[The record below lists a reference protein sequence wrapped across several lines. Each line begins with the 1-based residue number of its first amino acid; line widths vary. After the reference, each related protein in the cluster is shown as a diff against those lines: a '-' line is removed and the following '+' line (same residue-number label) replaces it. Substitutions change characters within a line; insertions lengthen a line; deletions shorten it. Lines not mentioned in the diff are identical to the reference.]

1 MEFKNRNMNET
12 SRKSSTSIVLY
23 IAAAVVALI
32 GIALLVN
39 TVLLFRN
46 TVSQY
51 VAQGYPAAEVNKQLI
66 PTQLIPGIFEP
77 IAVYGGIA
85 FALFGIGIINK
96 KVSNYIMPL
105 NKVEAYNDSVE
116 ESILEQ
122 NVVDVEN
129 AETPSQEQTTE
140 EIKND

>member
-1 MEFKNRNMNET
+1 MEFKNGNMYET
-12 SRKSSTSIVLY
+12 SRKSSASIVLY
-23 IAAAVVALI
+23 VAAIVVALI

-39 TVLLFRN
+39 NVLLFRN

-51 VAQGYPAAEVNKQLI
+51 VAQGYPAAEVNKQLV

-96 KVSNYIMPL
+96 KVSNYIIPL
-105 NKVEAYNDSVE
+105 NKVEACNASIDEND
-116 ESILEQ
+116 LGQ
-122 NVVDVEN
+122 NVVVEN
-129 AETPSQEQTTE
+129 TETSIQTETAEET
-140 EIKND
+140 KND